1 MTGNDHVRFG
11 PGVAGKGPALRAPR
25 RRPTG
30 IPGGDGRPL
39 GVFEDTMRLAA
50 ALRPALA
57 ARGVPSTIYVD
68 NGSAFVDA
76 ALKRACA
83 KLGIKLIHSGPGRPP
98 LTGQPQPGTRPRHAG
113 DVRILAPGWEGCRN
127 VRRHELMT

>member
-30 IPGGDGRPL
+30 IPRGHRAPL
-39 GVFEDTMRLAA
+39 GVRRSTVRLAA

-57 ARGVPSTIYVD
+57 ARGVPEYVYVD
-68 NGSAFVDA
+68 YAE
-76 ALKRACA
+76 L
-83 KLGIKLIHSGPGRPP
+83 
-98 LTGQPQPGTRPRHAG
+98 
-113 DVRILAPGWEGCRN
+113 RIMPTS
-127 VRRHELMT
+127 V